1 MGHSGSEHWRIDC
14 QGERSRTMKPATT
27 VKRTQAI
34 LLLTMM
40 AAVVP
45 SCQSEEERKDEA
57 IREELRSAIE
67 VIEKAQQDHIAAQR
81 EYVELHEKY
90 KFEKCMLATKTPL
103 ENEREKLERIEKDN
117 AAGWQGDIREKI
129 DEASGEDL
137 LRVVMELRGIGEK
150 ADTGKVVTESA
161 VRGLKQRMALPR
173 EQRMP

>member
-1 MGHSGSEHWRIDC
+1 
-14 QGERSRTMKPATT
+14 MKPATN
-27 VKRTQAI
+27 VLQRANAI
-34 LLLTMM
+34 LLLIMT
-40 AAVVP
+40 AAATL

-57 IREELRSAIE
+57 IREELRAAIE

-90 KFEKCMLATKTPL
+90 KFEKSILATKTPL

-137 LRVVMELRGIGEK
+137 LRVVMELRRIGDR
-150 ADTGKVVTESA
+150 ADRGKVLTESA
-161 VRGLKQRMALPR
+161 VRGLKQRMAMPR